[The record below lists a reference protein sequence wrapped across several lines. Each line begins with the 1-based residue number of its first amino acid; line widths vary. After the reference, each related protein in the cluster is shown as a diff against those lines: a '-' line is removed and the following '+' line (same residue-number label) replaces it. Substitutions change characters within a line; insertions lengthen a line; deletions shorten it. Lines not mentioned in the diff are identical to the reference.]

1 MMFFG
6 GAAQLVLAVG
16 FWLAEL
22 TGRYTGLW
30 GPFDTTIPSTWAHA
44 LLMLFSLFP
53 FFMFGFL
60 MTTYP
65 RWMNGTPVPRV
76 RYAAAFWL
84 LTAGAVLLYVG
95 LVTFKGVLVAGLALL
110 LAGWGV
116 GLHALFAVYRE
127 APTRDKSY
135 ETALNVALALGW
147 LALLCYPLWM
157 LTGEVWWLRL
167 SLHGGLWLF
176 LVPVLFAVSHRM
188 IPYFGSVV
196 LQDYRV
202 VQPHWSLPLMWTCV
216 AGHALLEA
224 VGRFQWLF
232 MFDLPLMVMAFHH
245 SWHWGLRESF
255 RVRLL
260 AVLHIA
266 FLWLGIGMALY
277 SVQSLTLLLSGT
289 FILGRAPL
297 HALAIGF
304 IAGMTVAMAS
314 RVTLGH
320 SGRPLVLDDVTW
332 ACFLGLNAT
341 ALLRIAAESPWLSA
355 LPGVNLNLAAAIAWL
370 ACLTP
375 WVLRYAPMYLRPR
388 VDRKPG

>member
-6 GAAQLVLAVG
+6 GAAQLVLTIG

-22 TGRYTGLW
+22 MGRYTGLW
-30 GPFDTTIPSTWAHA
+30 GPLDTTIPSTWAHA

-65 RWMNGTPVPRV
+65 RWMNGTPVPST

-95 LVTFKGVLVAGLALL
+95 LLTVKGLLVASMVLL

-116 GLHALFAVYRE
+116 GLYALFAVYRE
-127 APTRDKSY
+127 APAQDKSY
-135 ETALNVALALGW
+135 ETALNIALALGW
-147 LALLCYPLWM
+147 LALLCYLLWV
-157 LTGEVWWLRL
+157 LTGEVWWLNL
-167 SLHGGLWLF
+167 SLRGGLWLF

-188 IPYFGSVV
+188 IPYFSSVV
-196 LQDYRV
+196 IKDYRV
-202 VQPHWSLPLMWTCV
+202 VQPRWSLPLVWACV

-224 VGRFQWLF
+224 AGMSQWLF
-232 MFDLPLMVMAFHH
+232 LFDVPLMLMAFHH
-245 SWHWGLRESF
+245 SWHWGFRKSF
-255 RVRLL
+255 QVRLL

-266 FLWLGIGMALY
+266 FLWLGVGMALY
-277 SVQSLTLLLSGT
+277 SLQSLVLLLSGT

-320 SGRPLVLDDVTW
+320 SGRSLVLDNFTW

-341 ALLRIAAESPWLSA
+341 ALLRIGAEVPWLNA
-355 LPGVNLNLAAAIAWL
+355 LTGVNLNLAAAIAWL
-370 ACLTP
+370 ACLVP

-388 VDRKPG
+388 ADRRPG